1 MNLFAEFLDWLL
13 ALPPDFAFLLSLPFA
28 VGAAGLLADRARRRA
43 KAAPPA
49 RGARAAPARAA
60 SRDAMHPG

>member
-13 ALPPDFAFLLSLPFA
+13 AVPPDFAFLLALPFA

-43 KAAPPA
+43 KATPSA
-49 RGARAAPARAA
+49 RSAAAAPARATA
-60 SRDAMHPG
+60 RDAMHPG